1 MASTSIESKESTTP
15 EKAWKTAQSMLRTGK
30 TPDEVVAR
38 LVKRGMSEGDAA
50 QLVERADDALQE
62 ELAGAR
68 GKKSIDRCLQCGKPM
83 AKRAQFCDGCGARVI
98 DEHDRDW
105 DRTQIAPHL
114 EKGRKWIGA
123 VAILYALG
131 GVMFFVMTE
140 DPMVLVVNLVLAA
153 IQVGLWQWAKSSLLP
168 AAVTALAL
176 FVTVHLASAIIEPE
190 SLVRGIIV
198 KIIFITVLIQTIRAA
213 LEARSLQ
220 SANA

>member
-1 MASTSIESKESTTP
+1 
-15 EKAWKTAQSMLRTGK
+15 MLRTGK